1 MAERDREKRGRKL
14 LLTLL
19 VVGVVG
25 SLAGIGTF
33 SAFSDTT
40 SNDGNTFAAGTVY
53 IHDNDLGAAMYNI
66 SDAAPLDSNEACI
79 TVTYDGSLPAVVN
92 LYSSG
97 IAGVLAGYVDVTVE
111 EGSGA
116 AGFGSCTGF
125 TSSATVYSG
134 TLAGLPTTFAGGLA
148 TNGGANWT
156 TGTSVDYRFTLTLQ
170 DDNTAN
176 GGAGGPLS
184 VGPHSFIWEAQNA

>member
-25 SLAGIGTF
+25 SLAGLGTF
-33 SAFSDTT
+33 SAFSSTT

-53 IHDNDLGAAMYNI
+53 IHDNDLGAAMYNVTN
-66 SDAAPLDSNEACI
+66 AKPLATNSSCI
-79 TVTYDGSLPAVVN
+79 TVTYDGSLPAVVK

-97 IAGVLAGYVDVTVE
+97 IAGALAGYVDLTVE
-111 EGSGA
+111 EGSGS
-116 AGFGSCTGF
+116 AGFKNCTGF
-125 TSSATVYSG
+125 TAGGTVYSG
-134 TLAGLPTTFAGGLA
+134 TLAAFPTTFAGGAA

-156 TGTSVDYRFTLTLQ
+156 TGTSKDYRFTLTLQ
-170 DDNTAN
+170 DNNAAN
-176 GGAGGPLS
+176 GGSGGPLS
-184 VGPHSFIWEAQNA
+184 VGAHSFIWEAQNA

>member
-1 MAERDREKRGRKL
+1 MAEREREKRGRKL

-33 SAFSDTT
+33 SAFSSTT

-53 IHDNDLGAAMYNI
+53 IHDNDLGAAMYNV
-66 SDAAPLDSNEACI
+66 SNAKPFDTTTACI
-79 TVTYDGSLPAVVN
+79 TVTYDGTLPAVVK
-92 LYSSG
+92 LYGSA
-97 IAGVLAGYVDVTVE
+97 IADPLAQYVDLTVE
-111 EGSGA
+111 EGSGS
-116 AGFGSCTGF
+116 AGFNNCAGF
-125 TSSATVYSG
+125 TASGTVYSG
-134 TLAGLPTTFAGGLA
+134 TLDGMPNDFASGLA

-170 DDNTAN
+170 DDNNAN
-176 GGAGGPLS
+176 GGASGPLS
-184 VGPHSFIWEAQNA
+184 VGAHSFYWEAQNA